1 MDTVSREDV
10 EHLLKS
16 FFDHPE
22 RQTFKDREVIKM
34 LVNRAHKASYQGITR
49 QTIPFEIGCTAYRY
63 VLDSGGSAEE
73 ALKYSAK
80 IHDKSVEWLEG
91 VKNNPYYHSSRV
103 VKGHNDHPQQKLML
117 YNGTMDKS
125 ALKSSETV
133 NKQIRKLSKAR
144 KLSDTLEGLKL
155 SDRIQQEEIDILK
168 AESVGMKY
176 DIQFL
181 NKVAGL
187 EGEPKKDRAVRMR
200 GLGCTQKAIAESLGV
215 NVRTIN
221 RWLK

>member
-91 VKNNPYYHSSRV
+91 KCSFFLSPLRDDVDGGLIVVRV
-103 VKGHNDHPQQKLML
+103 R
-117 YNGTMDKS
+117 KS
-125 ALKSSETV
+125 WA
-133 NKQIRKLSKAR
+133 
-144 KLSDTLEGLKL
+144 
-155 SDRIQQEEIDILK
+155 
-168 AESVGMKY
+168 
-176 DIQFL
+176 
-181 NKVAGL
+181 
-187 EGEPKKDRAVRMR
+187 
-200 GLGCTQKAIAESLGV
+200 
-215 NVRTIN
+215 
-221 RWLK
+221 